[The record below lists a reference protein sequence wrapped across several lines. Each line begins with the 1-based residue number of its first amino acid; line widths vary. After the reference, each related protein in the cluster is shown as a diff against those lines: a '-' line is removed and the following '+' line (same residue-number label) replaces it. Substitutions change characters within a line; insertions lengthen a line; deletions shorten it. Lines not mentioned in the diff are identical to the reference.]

1 VEELFGEA
9 LHFPVNGEDEAVN
22 GLGIEKVFMGGNS
35 SDGVDSLAIAEL
47 CESVQDEAFVDWK
60 AFESSGIVGD
70 DKVGDFRLRG
80 IELQREHMGR
90 A

>member
-1 VEELFGEA
+1 MVE
-9 LHFPVNGEDEAVN
+9 
-22 GLGIEKVFMGGNS
+22 
-35 SDGVDSLAIAEL
+35 SLAIAER

-80 IELQREHMGR
+80 IDLQREHMGR

>member
-1 VEELFGEA
+1 VEELFGDS

-22 GLGIEKVFMGGNS
+22 GLGIEKVFTGGNG
-35 SDGVDSLAIAEL
+35 SDGVDSLAIAER

-80 IELQREHMGR
+80 IDLQREHMGR